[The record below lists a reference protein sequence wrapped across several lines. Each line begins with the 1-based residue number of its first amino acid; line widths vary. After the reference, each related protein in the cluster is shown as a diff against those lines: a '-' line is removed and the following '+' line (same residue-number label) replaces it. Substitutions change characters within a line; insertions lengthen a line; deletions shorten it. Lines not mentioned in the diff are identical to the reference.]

1 MRRNDEYI
9 KTIEQQ
15 NLELRQKIHELEME
29 NDFIRGEEEDLKT
42 QVVILEETC
51 DRLESEVET
60 LRKKEKIGDG
70 WGAVEIMEP

>member
-51 DRLESEVET
+51 DRLEGEVET